1 MEGRRR
7 LAHAIPARLTAA
19 DGRRFGLVVGAAF
32 LALAALLWWRGRAH
46 GATLAAGVGA
56 VLLIAGLL
64 VPGRLG
70 PLQRAWLRVAAI
82 MARVTTPV
90 FLAVVYFLVL
100 TPTGLILRLVGYRPL
115 TRARTRSTV
124 WVPREPGAR
133 RRSDLR
139 RQF

>member
-1 MEGRRR
+1 MEGRRK

-32 LALAALLWWRGRAH
+32 LALGAVLWWRGRLH
-46 GATLAAGVGA
+46 GAALAGGVGA
-56 VLLIAGLL
+56 ALLVAGLL

-70 PLQRAWLRVAAI
+70 PVQRLWLRLAAM

-90 FLAVVYFLVL
+90 FLAIVYFLVL

-115 TRARTRSTV
+115 TRARSRSTV
-124 WVPREPGAR
+124 WVAREPGER
-133 RRSDLR
+133 QRTDMQ

>member
-7 LAHAIPARLTAA
+7 LAQAIPARLTAA
-19 DGRRFGLVVGAAF
+19 DGRRFGLVVGAAV
-32 LALAALLWWRGRAH
+32 LALGALLWWRGRAH

-56 VLLIAGLL
+56 ALLVAGLL

-70 PLQRAWLRVAAI
+70 PVQRAWLRLAAI
-82 MARVTTPV
+82 MARFTTPV

-100 TPTGLILRLVGYRPL
+100 TPTGLILRLVGYHPL

-124 WVPREPGAR
+124 WVTREAGER
-133 RRSDLR
+133 QRIDMQ